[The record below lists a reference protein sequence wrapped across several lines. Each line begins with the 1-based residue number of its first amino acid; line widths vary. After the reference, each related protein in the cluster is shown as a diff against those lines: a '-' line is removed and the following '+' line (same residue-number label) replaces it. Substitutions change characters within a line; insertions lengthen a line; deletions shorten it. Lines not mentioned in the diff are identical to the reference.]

1 MDKRVI
7 IAFLVL
13 GTVACSKD
21 LTNNQS
27 GKIKAEF
34 RANHP
39 EMFSKVAGKDSWV
52 GDGTEK
58 IAVTLTQD
66 EGTSTGIY
74 SINNMSGTTESETP
88 ALWQSTK
95 TKAKI
100 TAVYPA
106 SLVKGSMM
114 FKGSMEIKDQS
125 TTDLFKQ
132 CDILTATKTN
142 VSFSNSMALDFK
154 HAMAKVRVVLTP
166 ANGLDMT
173 KVSSV
178 KVNSYWYAAWDG
190 STLKGGSPGPV
201 SACLETE
208 NSTKAI
214 YEAMVLPGKVNP
226 TKFIT
231 ISMDGETSYTYNAPE
246 KILVAGN
253 TYTYN
258 ITVGSI

>member
-7 IAFLVL
+7 IAFLIL
-13 GTVACSKD
+13 GTVACTKE

-39 EMFSKVAGKDSWV
+39 EMFSKVAGKDSWI

-66 EGTSTGIY
+66 EGTSKGIY
-74 SINNMSGTTESETP
+74 TVKSMSGITEAETP

-95 TKAKI
+95 TKATI
-100 TAVYPA
+100 TAIYPA
-106 SLVKGSMM
+106 SLDEGQML
-114 FKGSMEIKDQS
+114 INDQS
-125 TTDLFKQ
+125 TSEKFKQ
-132 CDILTATKTN
+132 CDILTATETN

-154 HAMAKVRVVLTP
+154 HAMAKVRVVLSPGTET
-166 ANGLDMT
+166 DMT
-173 KVSSV
+173 KVSGV
-178 KVNSYWYAAWDG
+178 TVRSYYYATWNE
-190 STLKGGSPGPV
+190 STLTGSFLGPI
-201 SACLETE
+201 SACLETK
-208 NSTKAI
+208 NSAEAV

-226 TKFIT
+226 IEFIT
-231 ISMDGETSYTYNAPE
+231 ISMEDGETIYKYNAPSSPE

>member
-39 EMFSKVAGKDSWV
+39 EMFSKVAGKDIWV

-66 EGTSTGIY
+66 EGKSKGIY
-74 SINNMSGTTESETP
+74 TVKSESGITEAETP

-95 TKAKI
+95 TKATI
-100 TAVYPA
+100 TAIYPA
-106 SLVKGSMM
+106 SLVEGQML
-114 FKGSMEIKDQS
+114 INDQS
-125 TTDLFKQ
+125 TSEKFKQ

-214 YEAMVLPGKVNP
+214 YEAMVLPGEVNP
-226 TKFIT
+226 TNFIT
-231 ISMDGETSYTYNAPE
+231 ITMDGETSYTYNAPE

>member
-13 GTVACSKD
+13 GTVACTKE
-21 LTNNQS
+21 LANNQS
-27 GKIKAEF
+27 GQYKVEF

-95 TKAKI
+95 TKATI
-100 TAVYPA
+100 TAIYPA
-106 SLVKGSMM
+106 SLVEGQML
-114 FKGSMEIKDQS
+114 INDQS
-125 TTDLFKQ
+125 TSEKFKQ

-142 VSFSNSMALDFK
+142 VSFSNSMALEFK

-214 YEAMVLPGKVNP
+214 YEAMVLPGEVNP
-226 TKFIT
+226 TNFIT
-231 ISMDGETSYTYNAPE
+231 ITMDGETSYTYNAPE

>member
-39 EMFSKVAGKDSWV
+39 EMFSKVDGKDSWV

-95 TKAKI
+95 TKATI
-100 TAVYPA
+100 TAIYPA
-106 SLVKGSMM
+106 SLKTNSM
-114 FKGSMEIKDQS
+114 KIRDQS
-125 TTDLFKQ
+125 TSEKFKQ

-208 NSTKAI
+208 SSTEAI
-214 YEAMVLPGKVNP
+214 YEAMVLPDEVNP
-226 TKFIT
+226 TNFIT
-231 ISMDGETSYTYNAPE
+231 ITMDGGTNYTYNAPE
-246 KILVAGN
+246 KKLVAGN

>member
-13 GTVACSKD
+13 GTVACTKE
-21 LTNNQS
+21 LANNQS
-27 GKIKAEF
+27 GQYKVEF

-39 EMFSKVAGKDSWV
+39 EIPSKIDGMDSWV

-58 IAVTLTQD
+58 IAITLTQD
-66 EGTSTGIY
+66 EGKSEGIY
-74 SINNMSGTTESETP
+74 TVKSMSGITEAETP
-88 ALWQSTK
+88 AFWQSTK
-95 TKAKI
+95 TKATI
-100 TAVYPA
+100 TAIYPA
-106 SLVKGSMM
+106 SLATN
-114 FKGSMEIKDQS
+114 SMEIRDQS
-125 TTDLFKQ
+125 TSEKFKQ
-132 CDILTATKTN
+132 CDILTATETN
-142 VSFSNSMALDFK
+142 VSFSNSMSLDFK

-214 YEAMVLPGKVNP
+214 YEAMVLPGEVNP
-226 TKFIT
+226 TNFIT
-231 ISMDGETSYTYNAPE
+231 ITMDGGTSYTYNAPE

>member
-95 TKAKI
+95 TKATI
-100 TAVYPA
+100 TTIYPA
-106 SLVKGSMM
+106 SLKTNSM
-114 FKGSMEIKDQS
+114 IIRDQS
-125 TTDLFKQ
+125 TSEKFKQ

-214 YEAMVLPGKVNP
+214 YEAMVLPGEVNP
-226 TKFIT
+226 TNFIT
-231 ISMDGETSYTYNAPE
+231 ITMDGETSYTYNAPE

>member
-39 EMFSKVAGKDSWV
+39 EIPSKIDGMDSWV

-58 IAVTLTQD
+58 IAITLTQD
-66 EGTSTGIY
+66 EVKSKGIY
-74 SINNMSGTTESETP
+74 TVKSMSGITEAETP
-88 ALWQSTK
+88 AFWQNTK

-100 TAVYPA
+100 TAIYPA
-106 SLVKGSMM
+106 SLATNSMT
-114 FKGSMEIKDQS
+114 IKDQS
-125 TTDLFKQ
+125 TKEKFKQ
-132 CDILTATKTN
+132 CDILTATKAD
-142 VSFSNSMALDFK
+142 VSFSNEKMALDFS
-154 HAMAKVRVVLTP
+154 HAMAKIRVELTP
-166 ANGLDMT
+166 GTGIDLT

-178 KVNSYWYAAWDG
+178 KVWSYWYATWEG
-190 STLKGGSPGPV
+190 STLTGSSPGPI
-201 SACLETE
+201 SACLEIK
-208 NSTKAI
+208 NSAGAI

-231 ISMDGETSYTYNAPE
+231 IQMEGGKVYRYNAPE
-246 KILVAGN
+246 SPEKTLVAGN

>member
-13 GTVACSKD
+13 GTVACTKE
-21 LTNNQS
+21 LANNQS
-27 GKIKAEF
+27 GQYKVEF

-106 SLVKGSMM
+106 SLVEGAM
-114 FKGSMEIKDQS
+114 FIQDQS

-132 CDILTATKTN
+132 CDILTAIKSN
-142 VSFSNSMALDFK
+142 VSFSDALVLDFS

-214 YEAMVLPGKVNP
+214 YEAMVLPGEVNP
-226 TKFIT
+226 TNFIT
-231 ISMDGETSYTYNAPE
+231 ITMDGKTSYTYNAPESPE

>member
-21 LTNNQS
+21 LANNQS
-27 GKIKAEF
+27 GQYKVEF

-39 EMFSKVAGKDSWV
+39 EMFSKVAGKDIWV

-66 EGTSTGIY
+66 EGKSKGIY
-74 SINNMSGTTESETP
+74 TVKSESGITEAETP

-95 TKAKI
+95 TKATI
-100 TAVYPA
+100 TAIYPA
-106 SLVKGSMM
+106 SLVEGQML
-114 FKGSMEIKDQS
+114 INDQS
-125 TTDLFKQ
+125 TSEKFKQ

-214 YEAMVLPGKVNP
+214 YEAMVLPGEVNP
-226 TKFIT
+226 TNFIT
-231 ISMDGETSYTYNAPE
+231 ITMDGETSYTYNAPE

>member
-95 TKAKI
+95 TKATI
-100 TAVYPA
+100 TTIYPA
-106 SLVKGSMM
+106 SLKTNSM
-114 FKGSMEIKDQS
+114 IIRDQS
-125 TTDLFKQ
+125 TSEKFKQ

-190 STLKGGSPGPV
+190 STLKGSSPGPV

-214 YEAMVLPGKVNP
+214 YEAMVLPGEVNP
-226 TKFIT
+226 TNFIT
-231 ISMDGETSYTYNAPE
+231 ITMDGETSYTYNAPE

>member
-39 EMFSKVAGKDSWV
+39 EMFSKVAGKDSWI

-95 TKAKI
+95 TKATI
-100 TAVYPA
+100 TAIYPA
-106 SLVKGSMM
+106 RLKTNSM
-114 FKGSMEIKDQS
+114 KIRDQS
-125 TTDLFKQ
+125 TSEKFKQ

-190 STLKGGSPGPV
+190 STLKGSSPGPV

-208 NSTKAI
+208 SSTEAI
-214 YEAMVLPGKVNP
+214 YEAMVLPDKVNP
-226 TKFIT
+226 IEFIT
-231 ISMDGETSYTYNAPE
+231 ISMEGEKIYKYNAPESPE

>member
-1 MDKRVI
+1 MDKRII

-21 LTNNQS
+21 LTDNQPA
-27 GKIKAEF
+27 KYKAEF

-39 EMFSKVAGKDSWV
+39 EAFSKVVGKDSWI
-52 GDGTEK
+52 GNGTEK
-58 IAVTLTQD
+58 ISFTLTQD
-66 EGTSTGIY
+66 EGTSTGTY
-74 SINNMSGTTESETP
+74 SIKNGSGTTEAETP
-88 ALWQSTK
+88 AFWQSTK

-106 SLVKGSMM
+106 SLAESSM
-114 FKGSMEIKDQS
+114 FIKDQS
-125 TTDLFKQ
+125 TTDQFKQ
-132 CDILTATKTN
+132 CDILTAIKSN
-142 VSFSNSMALDFK
+142 VSFSDALVLDFN
-154 HAMAKVRVVLTP
+154 HAMAKVRVVLTS
-166 ANGLDMT
+166 AAGLDMT

-178 KVNSYWYAAWDG
+178 KVGSYWYATWDG
-190 STLKGGSPGPV
+190 STLQGSSPGPV
-201 SACLETE
+201 SACLETK

-226 TKFIT
+226 IEFIT
-231 ISMDGETSYTYNAPE
+231 ISMEGEKIYKYNAPESPE

>member
-21 LTNNQS
+21 LANNQS
-27 GKIKAEF
+27 GQYKVEF

-39 EMFSKVAGKDSWV
+39 EMFSKVAGKDIWV

-66 EGTSTGIY
+66 EGKSKGIY
-74 SINNMSGTTESETP
+74 TVKSESGITEAETP

-95 TKAKI
+95 TKATI
-100 TAVYPA
+100 TAIYPA
-106 SLVKGSMM
+106 SLKTNSM
-114 FKGSMEIKDQS
+114 IIRDQS
-125 TTDLFKQ
+125 TSEKFKQ

-214 YEAMVLPGKVNP
+214 YEAMVLPGEVNP
-226 TKFIT
+226 TNFIT
-231 ISMDGETSYTYNAPE
+231 ITMDGETSYTYNAPE

>member
-13 GTVACSKD
+13 GTVACTKE
-21 LTNNQS
+21 LANNQS
-27 GKIKAEF
+27 GQYKVEF

-95 TKAKI
+95 TKATI
-100 TAVYPA
+100 TAIYPA
-106 SLVKGSMM
+106 SLVEGQML
-114 FKGSMEIKDQS
+114 INDQS
-125 TTDLFKQ
+125 TSEKFKQ

-214 YEAMVLPGKVNP
+214 YEAMVLPGEVNP
-226 TKFIT
+226 TNFIT
-231 ISMDGETSYTYNAPE
+231 ITMDGETSYTYNAPE

>member
-13 GTVACSKD
+13 GTVACTKE
-21 LTNNQS
+21 LANNQS
-27 GKIKAEF
+27 GQYKVEF

-95 TKAKI
+95 TKATI
-100 TAVYPA
+100 TAIYPA
-106 SLVKGSMM
+106 RLKTNSLIIS
-114 FKGSMEIKDQS
+114 DQS
-125 TTDLFKQ
+125 TSETSKQ
-132 CDILTATKTN
+132 CAILTATKTN

-214 YEAMVLPGKVNP
+214 YEAMVLPGEVNP
-226 TKFIT
+226 TNFIT
-231 ISMDGETSYTYNAPE
+231 ITMDGETSYTYNAPE

>member
-13 GTVACSKD
+13 GTVACTKE
-21 LTNNQS
+21 LANNQS
-27 GKIKAEF
+27 GQYKVEF

-39 EMFSKVAGKDSWV
+39 EIPSKIDGMDSWV

-58 IAVTLTQD
+58 IAITLTQD
-66 EGTSTGIY
+66 EGKSEGIY
-74 SINNMSGTTESETP
+74 TVKSMSGITEAETP
-88 ALWQSTK
+88 AFWQSTK

-106 SLVKGSMM
+106 SLATH
-114 FKGSMEIKDQS
+114 SMEIKDQS

-132 CDILTATKTN
+132 CDILTATKSN
-142 VSFSNSMALDFK
+142 VSFSDALVLDFR

-166 ANGLDMT
+166 ATGLDMT
-173 KVSSV
+173 EVSSV
-178 KVNSYWYAAWDG
+178 TVNSYWYAAWDG
-190 STLKGGSPGPV
+190 STLKGSSPCPV
-201 SACLETE
+201 SACLETK
-208 NSTKAI
+208 NSTEAI
-214 YEAMVLPGKVNP
+214 YEAMVPPGKVNP
-226 TKFIT
+226 TEFIT
-231 ISMDGETSYTYNAPE
+231 ISIGERTYKYNAPSSPE
-246 KILVAGN
+246 KTLVAGN

>member
-7 IAFLVL
+7 IAFLIL

-21 LTNNQS
+21 LANNQS
-27 GKIKAEF
+27 GQYKVEF

-95 TKAKI
+95 TKATI
-100 TAVYPA
+100 TAIYPA
-106 SLVKGSMM
+106 SLKTN
-114 FKGSMEIKDQS
+114 SMEIKDQS

-132 CDILTATKTN
+132 CDILTATETN

-178 KVNSYWYAAWDG
+178 KVNSYWYATWDG
-190 STLKGGSPGPV
+190 STLQGSSPGPV
-201 SACLETE
+201 SACLETK

-226 TKFIT
+226 IEFIT
-231 ISMDGETSYTYNAPE
+231 ISMEGEKIYKYNAPESPE

>member
-39 EMFSKVAGKDSWV
+39 EIPSKIDGMDSWV

-58 IAVTLTQD
+58 IAITLTQD
-66 EGTSTGIY
+66 EEKSKGIY
-74 SINNMSGTTESETP
+74 TVKSMSGITEAETP
-88 ALWQSTK
+88 AFWQSTK
-95 TKAKI
+95 TKATI
-100 TAVYPA
+100 TAIYPA
-106 SLVKGSMM
+106 SLATN
-114 FKGSMEIKDQS
+114 SMEIRDQS
-125 TTDLFKQ
+125 TSEKFKQ

-173 KVSSV
+173 EVSSV
-178 KVNSYWYAAWDG
+178 TVNSYWYAAWDG
-190 STLKGGSPGPV
+190 STLKLKGSSPCPV

-208 NSTKAI
+208 SSTEAI
-214 YEAMVLPGKVNP
+214 YEAMVLPDEVNP
-226 TKFIT
+226 TNFIT
-231 ISMDGETSYTYNAPE
+231 ITMDGGTSYTYNAPE

>member
-13 GTVACSKD
+13 GTVACTKEFA
-21 LTNNQS
+21 NNQS
-27 GKIKAEF
+27 GQYKVEF

-39 EMFSKVAGKDSWV
+39 EIPSKIDGMASWV

-58 IAVTLTQD
+58 IAITLTQD
-66 EGTSTGIY
+66 EEKSKGIY
-74 SINNMSGTTESETP
+74 TVKSMSGITEAETP

-106 SLVKGSMM
+106 SLVEGAM
-114 FKGSMEIKDQS
+114 FIQDQS

-132 CDILTATKTN
+132 CDILTAIKSN
-142 VSFSNSMALDFK
+142 VSFSDALVLDFS

-166 ANGLDMT
+166 ATGLDMT
-173 KVSSV
+173 EVSSV

-190 STLKGGSPGPV
+190 STLKGSSPGPV

-214 YEAMVLPGKVNP
+214 YEAMVLPGEVNP
-226 TKFIT
+226 TNFIT
-231 ISMDGETSYTYNAPE
+231 ITMDGETSYTYNAPE